1 MAPPPPVHANF
12 KEAYCHHHGCSPAA
26 FERHLLL
33 RIIPL
38 PFRPLAA
45 ISFWMSPELFASELE
60 VIRNAAPARTG
71 REVNAAAQDLVH
83 LRFVENSFRRSIG
96 MRGRSEAVV
105 ERWNEVKTTVDRPA
119 NPDHPSIGF
128 AETAS
133 KLSAASRSDA
143 LGRNDSALTVRTLDR
158 IRQAVS
164 AGKPM
169 AAILAAEGLTR
180 DQLLDLVERN
190 LPSMD
195 GLADVRNRLLAS
207 PDPTVDP
214 QPTRAKSARSTP
226 AQKSPSAPLS

>member
-1 MAPPPPVHANF
+1 MAQPPPVHANF
-12 KEAYCHHHGCSPAA
+12 REAYCHHHGCSPAA

-38 PFRPLAA
+38 PFRPMAA

-105 ERWNEVKTTVDRPA
+105 EAWNRVKATVDRPA
-119 NPDHPSIGF
+119 NPDPSPTGF

-143 LGRNDSALTVRTLDR
+143 LGRNDSALTLRTLVR
-158 IRQAVS
+158 IRQAAA
-164 AGKPM
+164 AGRSIP
-169 AAILAAEGLTR
+169 AILAAEGLTR
-180 DQLLDLVERN
+180 EQLLDLVQRN
-190 LPSMD
+190 LGSTD
-195 GLADVRNRLLAS
+195 GLTDLRDRLLEEAS
-207 PDPTVDP
+207 STVDA
-214 QPTRAKSARSTP
+214 TRSAAK
-226 AQKSPSAPLS
+226 PSSSGRVRKPLTDSLS

>member
-1 MAPPPPVHANF
+1 MAQPPPVHANF
-12 KEAYCHHHGCSPAA
+12 REAYCHHHGCSPAA

-83 LRFVENSFRRSIG
+83 LGFVENSFRRSMG

-105 ERWNEVKTTVDRPA
+105 EAWNEVKGTVDRPA
-119 NPDHPSIGF
+119 NPEHPSIGF
-128 AETAS
+128 AAAAT

-143 LGRNDSALTVRTLDR
+143 LGRNDSALTLRTLSR
-158 IRQAVS
+158 IKQAAA
-164 AGKPM
+164 AGKPIPT
-169 AAILAAEGLTR
+169 ILATEGLSHG
-180 DQLLDLVERN
+180 QLLELVQRN
-190 LPSMD
+190 LGAVE
-195 GLADVRNRLLAS
+195 GLDDLRDRLLEPKAS
-207 PDPTVDP
+207 LTAAAATESNP
-214 QPTRAKSARSTP
+214 STP
-226 AQKSPSAPLS
+226 PRRQKQASDTLS